1 MTIMLILVLLAV
13 AILVL
18 VLAALSF
25 TGNSAEKQLGY
36 PKRGESMQDVQFL
49 LSIGE
54 QVLAQRC
61 YRRIHRCSAHTAK
74 AAVEKLAQHRLDTNP
89 KID

>member
-1 MTIMLILVLLAV
+1 MIIVLILIFLAV
-13 AILVL
+13 AIFLM
-18 VLAALSF
+18 VLAALTF

-54 QVLAQRC
+54 HVLAQRC
-61 YRRIHRCSAHTAK
+61 YRRIHRCSANTAK
-74 AAVEKLAQHRLDTNP
+74 AAVEKLAAHRTDSQR
-89 KID
+89 

>member
-1 MTIMLILVLLAV
+1 MTILLILVLLAA

-18 VLAALSF
+18 MLAVLSF

-54 QVLAQRC
+54 NVLAQRR
-61 YRRIHRCSAHTAK
+61 YRRIHRCSMSTAK
-74 AAVEKLAQHRLDTNP
+74 LAVEKLSANQSADNS
-89 KID
+89 

>member
-1 MTIMLILVLLAV
+1 MTIILILVLLAV

-61 YRRIHRCSAHTAK
+61 YRRIHRCSMSTAK
-74 AAVEKLAQHRLDTNP
+74 LAVEKLSANQSADNS
-89 KID
+89 

>member
-1 MTIMLILVLLAV
+1 MVIVLILIFLAV
-13 AILVL
+13 AIFLM
-18 VLAALSF
+18 VLAALSY

-54 QVLAQRC
+54 HVLAQRC
-61 YRRIHRCSAHTAK
+61 YRRIHRCSVHAAK
-74 AAVEKLAQHRLDTNP
+74 AAIEKLSVQQTGGKP
-89 KID
+89 

>member
-1 MTIMLILVLLAV
+1 MTIILILVLLAV

-61 YRRIHRCSAHTAK
+61 YRRIHRCSVHAAK
-74 AAVEKLAQHRLDTNP
+74 AAIEKLSVQQTGGKP
-89 KID
+89 

>member
-1 MTIMLILVLLAV
+1 MTILLILVLLAA

-18 VLAALSF
+18 VLAVLSF

-54 QVLAQRC
+54 NVLAQRC
-61 YRRIHRCSAHTAK
+61 YRRIHRCSVHAAK
-74 AAVEKLAQHRLDTNP
+74 AAIEKLSVQQTGVKP
-89 KID
+89 

>member
-1 MTIMLILVLLAV
+1 MVIVLILIFLAL
-13 AILVL
+13 AILVM

-25 TGNSAEKQLGY
+25 TGNIAEKQLGY

-54 QVLAQRC
+54 HVLAQRC
-61 YRRIHRCSAHTAK
+61 YRRIHRCSANTAK
-74 AAVEKLAQHRLDTNP
+74 AAVEKLAAHRTDSQR
-89 KID
+89 

>member
-1 MTIMLILVLLAV
+1 MVIVLILIFLAL
-13 AILVL
+13 AILVM

-54 QVLAQRC
+54 HVLAQRC
-61 YRRIHRCSAHTAK
+61 FRRIHRCSANTAK
-74 AAVEKLAQHRLDTNP
+74 AAIEKLSVQQTGVKP
-89 KID
+89 

>member
-1 MTIMLILVLLAV
+1 MVISLLILVLLV
-13 AILVL
+13 FAILIMVL
-18 VLAALSF
+18 MALFF
-25 TGNSAEKQLGY
+25 TGNRAEKQLGY

-54 QVLAQRC
+54 HVLAQRC

-74 AAVEKLAQHRLDTNP
+74 VEVEKLAAHRTDSQR
-89 KID
+89 

>member
-1 MTIMLILVLLAV
+1 MTILLILVLLAA

-18 VLAALSF
+18 MLAALSF
-25 TGNSAEKQLGY
+25 TGNNAEKQLGY

-54 QVLAQRC
+54 HVLAQRC

-74 AAVEKLAQHRLDTNP
+74 VEVEKLAAHRTDSQR
-89 KID
+89 

>member
-1 MTIMLILVLLAV
+1 MVIVLILIFLAL
-13 AILVL
+13 AILVM

-54 QVLAQRC
+54 HVLAQRC
-61 YRRIHRCSAHTAK
+61 YRRIHRCSMNTAK
-74 AAVEKLAQHRLDTNP
+74 LAVEKLSANQSAGN
-89 KID
+89 

>member
-1 MTIMLILVLLAV
+1 MVIVLILVILAV
-13 AILVL
+13 TIFIMVL
-18 VLAALSF
+18 TALSY

-54 QVLAQRC
+54 HVLAQRC
-61 YRRIHRCSAHTAK
+61 YRRIHRCSAYTAK
-74 AAVEKLAQHRLDTNP
+74 VAVEKLAARRTDSQR
-89 KID
+89 

>member
-1 MTIMLILVLLAV
+1 MVIVLILVILAV
-13 AILVL
+13 TIFIMVL
-18 VLAALSF
+18 TALSY
-25 TGNSAEKQLGY
+25 TGNSAEKQWGY

-54 QVLAQRC
+54 HVLAQRC

-74 AAVEKLAQHRLDTNP
+74 VAVEKLAAYRADSP
-89 KID
+89 R

>member
-1 MTIMLILVLLAV
+1 MVIVLILIFLAL
-13 AILVL
+13 AILVM

-54 QVLAQRC
+54 NVLAQRC
-61 YRRIHRCSAHTAK
+61 YRRIHRCSMNTAK
-74 AAVEKLAQHRLDTNP
+74 LAVEKLSASQSAGN
-89 KID
+89 

>member
-1 MTIMLILVLLAV
+1 MVIVLILVILAV
-13 AILVL
+13 TIFIMVL
-18 VLAALSF
+18 TALSY

-54 QVLAQRC
+54 HVLAQRC
-61 YRRIHRCSAHTAK
+61 YRRIHRCWEIRHQLTA
-74 AAVEKLAQHRLDTNP
+74 AESSRE
-89 KID
+89 IY

>member
-1 MTIMLILVLLAV
+1 MTIILILVLLTV

-54 QVLAQRC
+54 HVLAQRC

-74 AAVEKLAQHRLDTNP
+74 VEVEKLAAYRADSQQ
-89 KID
+89 

>member
-1 MTIMLILVLLAV
+1 MVIVLILIFLAL
-13 AILVL
+13 AIFIV

-25 TGNSAEKQLGY
+25 TGNSTEKQLGY

-54 QVLAQRC
+54 NVLAQRC
-61 YRRIHRCSAHTAK
+61 YRRIHRCSMSTAK
-74 AAVEKLAQHRLDTNP
+74 LAVEKLAASQSAGN
-89 KID
+89 

>member
-1 MTIMLILVLLAV
+1 MVIVLILIFLAL
-13 AILVL
+13 AIFLM
-18 VLAALSF
+18 VLAALSY

-61 YRRIHRCSAHTAK
+61 YRRIHRCSMNTAK
-74 AAVEKLAQHRLDTNP
+74 LAVEKLSANQSADNL
-89 KID
+89 

>member
-1 MTIMLILVLLAV
+1 MVIVLILIFLAL
-13 AILVL
+13 AILVM

-54 QVLAQRC
+54 HVLAQRC
-61 YRRIHRCSAHTAK
+61 YRRIHRCSANTAK
-74 AAVEKLAQHRLDTNP
+74 AAVEKLAAYRADSQR
-89 KID
+89 

>member
-1 MTIMLILVLLAV
+1 MVIVLILIFLAL
-13 AILVL
+13 AILVM

-61 YRRIHRCSAHTAK
+61 YRRIHRCSMSTAK
-74 AAVEKLAQHRLDTNP
+74 LAVEKLSTNQSAGN
-89 KID
+89 

>member
-1 MTIMLILVLLAV
+1 MTILLILVLLAA

-18 VLAALSF
+18 MLAALSF

-54 QVLAQRC
+54 KMLAQRC
-61 YRRIHRCSAHTAK
+61 YRRIHRCSMNTAK
-74 AAVEKLAQHRLDTNP
+74 LAVEKLSTKQSAGN
-89 KID
+89 

>member
-1 MTIMLILVLLAV
+1 MTILLILVLIAV
-13 AILVL
+13 AIFIM

-54 QVLAQRC
+54 HVLAQRC
-61 YRRIHRCSAHTAK
+61 YRRIHRCSANTAK
-74 AAVEKLAQHRLDTNP
+74 AAVEKLAAHRSDSQR
-89 KID
+89 

>member
-1 MTIMLILVLLAV
+1 MTILLILVLLAA

-18 VLAALSF
+18 ALAALSF

-54 QVLAQRC
+54 NVLAQRS
-61 YRRIHRCSAHTAK
+61 YRRIHRCSMSTAK
-74 AAVEKLAQHRLDTNP
+74 LAVEKLAANQSAGN
-89 KID
+89 

>member
-1 MTIMLILVLLAV
+1 MVIVLILVILAV
-13 AILVL
+13 TIFIMVL
-18 VLAALSF
+18 TALSY

-61 YRRIHRCSAHTAK
+61 YRRIHRCSVHTAK
-74 AAVEKLAQHRLDTNP
+74 AAIEKLAQHRLDTNR

>member
-1 MTIMLILVLLAV
+1 MVIVLILIFLAL
-13 AILVL
+13 AILVM

-54 QVLAQRC
+54 HVLAQRC
-61 YRRIHRCSAHTAK
+61 YRRIHRCSANTAK
-74 AAVEKLAQHRLDTNP
+74 AAVEKLADHRTDSQR
-89 KID
+89 

>member
-1 MTIMLILVLLAV
+1 MVIVLILVILAV
-13 AILVL
+13 TIFIMVL
-18 VLAALSF
+18 TALSY

-54 QVLAQRC
+54 HVLAQRC
-61 YRRIHRCSAHTAK
+61 FRRIHRCSANTAK
-74 AAVEKLAQHRLDTNP
+74 AAVEKLAAHRTDSQR
-89 KID
+89 

>member
-1 MTIMLILVLLAV
+1 MTILLILVLLAA

-18 VLAALSF
+18 ALAALSF

-54 QVLAQRC
+54 NVLAQRC
-61 YRRIHRCSAHTAK
+61 YRRIHRCSMNTAK
-74 AAVEKLAQHRLDTNP
+74 LAVEKLSASQSAGN
-89 KID
+89 

>member
-1 MTIMLILVLLAV
+1 MTILLILVLIAV
-13 AILVL
+13 AIFIM

-54 QVLAQRC
+54 HVLAQRC
-61 YRRIHRCSAHTAK
+61 YRRIHRCSAYTAK
-74 AAVEKLAQHRLDTNP
+74 VAVEKLAAHRADSQR
-89 KID
+89 